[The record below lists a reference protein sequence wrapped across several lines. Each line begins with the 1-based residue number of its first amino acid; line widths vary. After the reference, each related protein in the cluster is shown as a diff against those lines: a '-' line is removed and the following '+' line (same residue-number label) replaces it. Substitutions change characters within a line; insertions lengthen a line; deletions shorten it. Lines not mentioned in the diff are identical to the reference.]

1 MLDNRTNN
9 EKKRVLLAMSGGVDS
24 AAAAL
29 YLAEAGYEVTGIT
42 FLMHGDG
49 REAEEFFSYKEGSAS
64 QKAKSV
70 CDAIGIGHLTG
81 DAREAFRRC
90 VTEPFVAAYG
100 AGKTPNPCVICN
112 RTVKLRFLLD
122 AANEGGY
129 DYIATG
135 HYSGLC
141 TLPNGRVTL
150 SVAADKRKDQ
160 SYMLYTLPQSVL
172 SRLILPLGDK
182 NKPEV
187 REYVTAHGFEVG
199 GDADSQDICFI
210 PDGDYASYMER
221 QGFVH
226 EKGDFIDVEG
236 KRVGTHGG
244 YARYTT
250 GQRKGLGIA
259 LGKPAYV
266 IGKSAEANTVT
277 VSTDEGDLFA
287 REIEIENVY
296 TPAFEKAEEPFRVTA
311 KIRYTPKEAAATVY
325 PGGERWRLVF
335 DEPQR
340 APTKGQHCVFY
351 ADGVVLGGG
360 EIC

>member
-1 MLDNRTNN
+1 MLDNVYN

-29 YLAEAGYEVTGIT
+29 YLTEAGYNVTGVT

-49 REAEEFFSYKEGSAS
+49 RVAEEFFAYKEGSAS
-64 QKAKSV
+64 AKAKAV
-70 CDAIGIGHLTG
+70 CDAIGIDHVTG
-81 DAREAFRRC
+81 DARLRFREC
-90 VTEPFVAAYG
+90 VTVPFVAAYG
-100 AGKTPNPCVICN
+100 EGKTPNPCIICN
-112 RTVKLRFLLD
+112 RTVKFRLLLD

-135 HYSGLC
+135 HYSRVC
-141 TLPNGRVTL
+141 SLPGGRVTL
-150 SVAADKRKDQ
+150 SVATDTRKDQ

-187 REYVTAHGFEVG
+187 REYVTSHGFEVG

-210 PDGDYASYMER
+210 PDGDYAAYMER

-244 YARYTT
+244 YAKYTT

-266 IGKSAEANTVT
+266 IDKNAETNTVT
-277 VSTDEGDLFA
+277 VSTDESELFT
-287 REIEIENVY
+287 REIEIGNVY
-296 TPAFEKAEEPFRVTA
+296 TPAFETAEEPFRVTA
-311 KIRYTPKEAAATVY
+311 KIRYTPREAEATVY
-325 PGGERWRLVF
+325 PREGNWRVVF

-351 ADGVVLGGG
+351 ENGVLLGGG